1 MIHWKRGAI
10 KEMTDD
16 EKILLEEYRAK
27 KNRKKNYSKYIVT
40 FIIIM
45 NVMFTIAILYVF
57 NHTGNEPSAL
67 ISAFFAFTTVELW
80 SLAGIKKKK
89 IERRDE

>member
-1 MIHWKRGAI
+1 
-10 KEMTDD
+10 MTDD
-16 EKILLEEYRAK
+16 EKIVLEKYRS
-27 KNRKKNYSKYIVT
+27 KKNYSKYIVT

-45 NVMFTIAILYVF
+45 NVMFTISILYVF
-57 NHTGNEPSAL
+57 NHTGNEPSTL

-89 IERRDE
+89 IEKENDYES

>member
-1 MIHWKRGAI
+1 MK
-10 KEMTDD
+10 
-16 EKILLEEYRAK
+16 
-27 KNRKKNYSKYIVT
+27 KKNYSKYIVT

-45 NVMFTIAILYVF
+45 NVMFTIAILY
-57 NHTGNEPSAL
+57 HTGNEPSTL

-89 IERRDE
+89 IEKENDYES

>member
-1 MIHWKRGAI
+1 
-10 KEMTDD
+10 MTDD
-16 EKILLEEYRAK
+16 EKIVLENYRAK

-57 NHTGNEPSAL
+57 NHTGNEPSTL
-67 ISAFFAFTTVELW
+67 ISAFFAFTTAELW

-89 IERRDE
+89 IEREYEE

>member
-1 MIHWKRGAI
+1 
-10 KEMTDD
+10 MTDD
-16 EKILLEEYRAK
+16 EKIVLENYRS
-27 KNRKKNYSKYIVT
+27 KKNYSKYIVT

-57 NHTGNEPSAL
+57 NHTGNEPSTL

-89 IERRDE
+89 IEKEYEE

>member
-1 MIHWKRGAI
+1 
-10 KEMTDD
+10 
-16 EKILLEEYRAK
+16 
-27 KNRKKNYSKYIVT
+27 
-40 FIIIM
+40 M

>member
-1 MIHWKRGAI
+1 
-10 KEMTDD
+10 MTDD
-16 EKILLEEYRAK
+16 EKIVLENYRAK
-27 KNRKKNYSKYIVT
+27 KNRKKKYSKYIVT

-57 NHTGNEPSAL
+57 NHTGNEPSTL
-67 ISAFFAFTTVELW
+67 ISAFFAFTTAELW

-89 IERRDE
+89 IEREYEE

>member
-1 MIHWKRGAI
+1 
-10 KEMTDD
+10 MTDD
-16 EKILLEEYRAK
+16 EKIVLENYRAK
-27 KNRKKNYSKYIVT
+27 KNRKKKYSKYIVA

-45 NVMFTIAILYVF
+45 NVVFTIAILYVF
-57 NHTGNEPSAL
+57 NHTGNEPSTL

-89 IERRDE
+89 IEKENEE